1 MMGRRIVWFQLDRA
15 LVLAKRSREIDFI
28 EEQYLTE
35 RGVGFGQIRIQAE
48 SFARRL
54 FRFRKN
60 VTLARPGVKRKQ
72 DVGVG
77 QTSIG
82 QRIIWIARD
91 RLLIEGD
98 RFRDVVPR
106 TPLPK
111 RPAFVI
117 KLICGRIVRRLRRH
131 HLLLWAGQLRLQCI
145 GNRLRDLAFDR
156 EDVDQF
162 PIISLRPEMGV
173 GQGINELH
181 IYAHLIVGFLDAPF

>member
-1 MMGRRIVWFQLDRA
+1 
-15 LVLAKRSREIDFI
+15 

-106 TPLPK
+106 TPLLK
-111 RPAFVI
+111 RWVE
-117 KLICGRIVRRLRRH
+117 VREITFKSATLARRVRTSSCTPS
-131 HLLLWAGQLRLQCI
+131 AK
-145 GNRLRDLAFDR
+145 
-156 EDVDQF
+156 
-162 PIISLRPEMGV
+162 
-173 GQGINELH
+173 
-181 IYAHLIVGFLDAPF
+181 